1 MSTYGYLVHSE
12 LYHHGIKGMKWG
24 IRRYQNPDGS
34 LTEAGKNR
42 YKKQVYNLEKRRKLV
57 GNINEKYYT
66 GKMLYSLA
74 TMPGT
79 LGLSIIPGIVASQ
92 KQIKNDKKIDDHYD
106 KKLSELRNSTKES
119 NKLESELYNSNS
131 KFKKMRDTYND
142 KKKLERDRLKM
153 HNDWV
158 KEREASEKLLNSSY
172 AICNSKT
179 ASSAEKV
186 KAFKKYMENA
196 MQDDDHGGIGKPG
209 YSPIYSDKNELMENI
224 DWLSG
229 EFGLTLTEAEKRQ
242 VLNSYSKYFNKPIH
256 VYSSVNHSALS
267 YHGILGQKW
276 GIRRYQN
283 SDGSLTEAGK
293 NHYAINLF
301 EKNPQHW
308 YRTGYGLNKQARL
321 YRDVRKANK
330 KENKGISNDDLDKL
344 INKEYKKIYKKD
356 ANLEYNLGKSSYEYQ
371 HGAYKYGGGALGA
384 GATLIEA
391 KAKGKEHPSS
401 AHVRYTNEILRKN
414 GYKGF
419 R

>member
-1 MSTYGYLVHSE
+1 MSHYGYLVHSE
-12 LYHHGIKGMKWG
+12 LYHYGIKGMKWG

-66 GKMLYSLA
+66 GKILYSLA

-79 LGLSIIPGIVASQ
+79 LGLSVIPGIAAAQ

-196 MQDDDHGGIGKPG
+196 MQDDDHGGLGKPG
-209 YSPIYSDKNELMENI
+209 YSTIYSDRNELMENI

-229 EFGLTLTEAEKRQ
+229 EFGLTLTDAEKRQ

-256 VYSSVNHSALS
+256 AYSSVNHSALS
-267 YHGILGQKW
+267 HHGILGQKW
-276 GIRRYQN
+276 GVRRYQN
-283 SDGSLTEAGK
+283 EDGSLTEAGK
-293 NHYAINLF
+293 KRYLYSTGKYAGILKSSAYGGLLGPGIDTSKYYEYERKQMALK
-301 EKNPQHW
+301 EKNAKKISKKE
-308 YRTGYGLNKQARL
+308 GLN
-321 YRDVRKANK
+321 YV
-330 KENKGISNDDLDKL
+330 NKGISGV
-344 INKEYKKIYKKD
+344 EKIIK
-356 ANLEYNLGKSSYEYQ
+356 G
-371 HGAYKYGGGALGA
+371 YGDNAFSW
-384 GATLIEA
+384 EDV
-391 KAKGKEHPSS
+391 EWY
-401 AHVRYTNEILRKN
+401 AHDNI
-414 GYKGF
+414 KGF
-419 R
+419 QELSQMQQEVVINDIIEGLKKKGYYNYD